1 MSTKTFCFFLLLSL
15 FSENF
20 PQPSRCY
27 PEPRLRTTLPAMPQ
41 EQHPCLGKL
50 GCPKCVAGSDQ
61 HRIPNQPLTLP
72 TPQPRKNYYFFPF
85 PAKDFASVPVPISD
99 AILSL
104 EMLRWETQMHTNR
117 NGANKAHAPTVSAR
131 AAERPASLPAQSPH
145 ACADY
150 KPTPREL
157 RRGFAGAFFSE
168 VAREG

>member
-1 MSTKTFCFFLLLSL
+1 MRGRLRSAPNPEPTTDSTHATASTELL
-15 FSENF
+15 FS
-20 PQPSRCY
+20 
-27 PEPRLRTTLPAMPQ
+27 
-41 EQHPCLGKL
+41 
-50 GCPKCVAGSDQ
+50 
-61 HRIPNQPLTLP
+61 
-72 TPQPRKNYYFFPF
+72 PF
-85 PAKDFASVPVPISD
+85 PAKDFASVPAPISD